1 MNWWLGK
8 AKQQGET
15 WLKAGGQQGALVGTE
30 EDLFS
35 TPNTDQIELLRF
47 NKLTVQKFQVL
58 GTGND
63 ESEASRWAH
72 VNYIGLS

>member
-1 MNWWLGK
+1 MVESRRAARGLSRNRL
-8 AKQQGET
+8 
-15 WLKAGGQQGALVGTE
+15 

-35 TPNTDQIELLRF
+35 TPNTDQIELFRF
-47 NKLTVQKFQVL
+47 NKLTYGTEVPVL

>member
-1 MNWWLGK
+1 MVESRRAARGLSRNRL
-8 AKQQGET
+8 
-15 WLKAGGQQGALVGTE
+15 